1 MRVLN
6 YDIDVTR
13 GVHPV
18 TTNEVTRLDEYT
30 IAINLELLDLYII
43 IEKVGTFMS
52 IMLWSTS
59 DNNGEQYEFIYM

>member
-6 YDIDVTR
+6 YDIEVTR

-43 IEKVGTFMS
+43 IEKVGKFMS
-52 IMLWSTS
+52 IML
-59 DNNGEQYEFIYM
+59 